1 MQLDK
6 NIIEGLYQIIDFDA
20 MNKLP
25 RIAKILIVEP
35 YKITVVWTTAEIRV
49 IDFEPFFQQ
58 WNKNANARLLALKDW
73 EVFKH
78 VAVSESKTLEW
89 SNHTSV
95 LNFRNNKRIEV
106 STSLDPDVLYEQSL
120 FIKNIDTIP
129 VGVMLKE
136 AREKAGLSQAEVALS
151 AGTTRNYI
159 SRIENGKSD
168 IQLET
173 LHKIVA
179 LGLGKELKVEVV
191 DSNL

>member
-58 WNKNANARLLALKDW
+58 WNKNANAHLLALKDW

-95 LNFRNNKRIEV
+95 LNFRNKRIEV
-106 STSLDPDVLYEQSL
+106 PTSLDPDVLYEQSL

-136 AREKAGLSQAEVALS
+136 AREKAGLSQTEVALS

>member
-1 MQLDK
+1 
-6 NIIEGLYQIIDFDA
+6 

-25 RIAKILIVEP
+25 RITKIVSIEP
-35 YKITVVWTTAEIRV
+35 YKITVIWTTAEIRV

-58 WNKNANARLLALKDW
+58 WNKNANEHLLALKDW

-89 SNHTSV
+89 LNHTSV
-95 LNFRNNKRIEV
+95 VNFRNKRIEV
-106 STSLDPDVLYEQSL
+106 PTSLDPDMLYEQSL